1 MQPVAD
7 AVGGDARFSA
17 FYKTP
22 EQRQY
27 VLGKLQSKPVEA
39 PAVASGSPEEAA
51 MQAFDAW
58 YDVAT
63 SDNVY
68 RRQGDCDF
76 IKIGDRIYQEAYP
89 RTWVSYLADA
99 RKQGLTGYQFR
110 APPEWFAEL
119 YAGYRSKKLKD
130 TIRRWIS

>member
-1 MQPVAD
+1 V
-7 AVGGDARFSA
+7 
-17 FYKTP
+17 TP
-22 EQRQY
+22 
-27 VLGKLQSKPVEA
+27 
-39 PAVASGSPEEAA
+39 GSPEEAA
-51 MQAFDAW
+51 KNAFDDW

-68 RRQGDCDF
+68 RRQGDCDH
-76 IKIGDRIYQEAYP
+76 IKIGDRIYHEAYP

-119 YAGYRSKKLKD
+119 YAGYRSKKLKPNHPAMD
-130 TIRRWIS
+130 FLKKLAEPT